1 MTSALCCTLIPTD
14 SKPNGT
20 TTRSLKPG
28 QVLYREGDLLPEV
41 FRVTSGWVKL
51 SRTTLKGQNFIVE
64 LLFPGDYFDLSCYWE
79 GGPSSLTATGLN
91 LYPVELIGVNASFS
105 GDPGL
110 MRLMQR
116 QMISRMHQQQET
128 MVALATYSVEDK
140 VMLGLQRLARK
151 GGRTEGGQ
159 VTFPLPLTR
168 QELGDWIGTSPES
181 STRALTDLQ
190 RKGVITLLNR
200 EVSCGANFL
209 DGLVRPD
216 SSGAYACWQE
226 GMQ

>member
-1 MTSALCCTLIPTD
+1 MTSALYCRPRPTD
-14 SKPNGT
+14 LKPQGT

-28 QVLYREGDLLPEV
+28 QILYREGDLLPGF

-64 LLFPGDYFDLSCYWE
+64 LLFPGDYFDLSCYWD

-91 LYPVELIGVNASFS
+91 LYPVELLCVNAPVL

-110 MRLMQR
+110 LGLMQR
-116 QMISRMHQQQET
+116 QMISRMRQQQET
-128 MVALATYSVEDK
+128 MMALATYSVEKK
-140 VMLGLQRLARK
+140 VLLGLQRLARK
-151 GGRTEGGQ
+151 GGRREGGQ

-190 RKGVITLLNR
+190 RKGALTLLNR
-200 EVSCGANFL
+200 EVSCGASFL
-209 DGLVRPD
+209 
-216 SSGAYACWQE
+216 E
-226 GMQ
+226 GPLSLEVCRSR